1 MNPLLIRFQSVLTT
15 LEAGNQ
21 ARSQFKRLLVDKR
34 NDVRIVTRRK
44 SPEADLRLGHPKRTI
59 GASGLAAALLVLA
72 FVGLPELGTPEV
84 LAKKEQV
91 VIQVDDI
98 PETRQI
104 HRPPPPP
111 RPPVPIET
119 DDVDVPDDV
128 TIESTDLNFDDVNLD
143 LPPPPGAFAQTESLE
158 GGAIE
163 FWAAEDKPVITKQ
176 VPPSYPEVAR
186 RSGIQG
192 TILVRV
198 LIGTDG
204 KVRQAEV
211 IHGKKIFHNA
221 ALSAVQQ
228 YEFSPA
234 KQNDKAM
241 PVWMALPIRFR
252 LVS

>member
-158 GGAIE
+158 GGGDRILGGRRQTGHYQAGTA
-163 FWAAEDKPVITKQ
+163 FV
-176 VPPSYPEVAR
+176 S
-186 RSGIQG
+186 RSGQAVRHPGDHPRSRAHWNGRQSSAGGGDPREEDLPQRGPIG
-192 TILVRV
+192 SPAVRILAC
-198 LIGTDG
+198 
-204 KVRQAEV
+204 QAE
-211 IHGKKIFHNA
+211 
-221 ALSAVQQ
+221 
-228 YEFSPA
+228 
-234 KQNDKAM
+234 
-241 PVWMALPIRFR
+241 
-252 LVS
+252 